1 MDVVHCGSPASTPEI
16 PVLVRDSMTPKPI
29 TITAKESLQGAM
41 ELMAMKRIRH
51 LPVVDA
57 HGALIGLVTDRD
69 LRRAAPSPLFPSGD
83 DKQAQLEGTTVER
96 VMVRA
101 PTTISANAKLDDAI
115 RILVE
120 KKFGALPVL
129 DGQKLVG
136 ILTPIDVMRRWQMGR

>member
-1 MDVVHCGSPASTPEI
+1 
-16 PVLVRDSMTPKPI
+16 MTPKPI
-29 TITAKESLQGAM
+29 TITAQETLQGAM

-69 LRRAAPSPLFPSGD
+69 LRRAAPSPLFPSGG
-83 DKQAQLEGTTVER
+83 DKQMQLETTTVER
-96 VMVRA
+96 IMVRA
-101 PTTISANAKLDDAI
+101 PTTISLNAKLDDAV

-136 ILTPIDVMRRWQMGR
+136 ILTPIDVMRRWLKK